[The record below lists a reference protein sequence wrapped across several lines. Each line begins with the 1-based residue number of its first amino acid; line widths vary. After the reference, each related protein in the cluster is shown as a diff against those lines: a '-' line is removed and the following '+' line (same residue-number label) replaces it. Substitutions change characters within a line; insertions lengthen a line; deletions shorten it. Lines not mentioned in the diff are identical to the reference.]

1 MKGWLPVEKSRVTRI
16 AENLDWVLRYFAAD
30 PAGSM
35 ATLEEMYRT
44 SRAGLMAEAVSQLTG
59 AGENP
64 GHISLVA
71 FLVKKQELLPLL
83 SDSGTALAQRIRLAK
98 LGIRVDGQLDQALAD
113 RILASPSDQDRHD
126 LLEILSQTR
135 VRTEVVERLEPLLR
149 DPNPRVH
156 SKMAFLMAKAVPE
169 GAWVQEGL
177 ADADPRVRANV
188 VEALWHQKSAFANK
202 IFHRAAGD
210 AHHRVAANAIHGL
223 YLQGDPEALPM
234 IRHLLQD
241 SNGLARRAG
250 LWLVER
256 TRDPRYL
263 ALLGKL
269 IGKVEPEARPRCLKV
284 IQTAKARKEQSMQRG
299 ALKLEWFAAGPGLG
313 RFSAVL
319 GERHLTNL
327 HPFDLNLQAGG
338 QVVDRFAL
346 KARPAEEGRRIV
358 LLAGECPKWRSM
370 WRDVLPTETGL
381 AGEKF
386 GFYHYAPEPP
396 EAPAPAAKLAPVQV
410 AFSLLGVEIIEAIKP
425 EPEVRQPEVTVTAAL
440 VERAPAGITWSG
452 VAFSSLRRTF
462 DRVKPGGASLGEALR
477 QAVSLLGAGGQT
489 HFVVLDERGEFLAAD
504 VTEDLAEQPFSLDV
518 VSLRVHEGVARRCV
532 GRRGKYE
539 VVESGEEAA
548 RYVAALY
555 QSWQADYDVT
565 FAKEVEVDG
574 VEVFSES
581 GYGAMA
587 IDNPKAMM
595 VGAQGLEPRASS
607 V

>member
-1 MKGWLPVEKSRVTRI
+1 MT
-16 AENLDWVLRYFAAD
+16 
-30 PAGSM
+30 
-35 ATLEEMYRT
+35 TLEEMYQT
-44 SRAGLMAEAVSQLTG
+44 NRAGLMTEAISQLTA

-83 SDSGTALAQRIRLAK
+83 CNSGTSLASRIRLAK
-98 LGIRVDGQLDQALAD
+98 LGIRVDGRLDQALAD
-113 RILASPSDQDRHD
+113 RILASPSDQDRYD

-156 SKMAFLMAKAVPE
+156 SKIAFLMARASPE
-169 GAWVQEGL
+169 GAWVREGL
-177 ADADPRVRANV
+177 ADPDARVRANV
-188 VEALWHQKSAFANK
+188 VEALWHQKSAFANQ

-299 ALKLEWFAAGPGLG
+299 ALKLEWFVAGPGLG
-313 RFSAVL
+313 RFRAML

-346 KARPAEEGRRIV
+346 KARPTAEGRRIV
-358 LLAGECPKWRSM
+358 LLAGECPEWKSV
-370 WRDVLPTETGL
+370 WRDALPG
-381 AGEKF
+381 AANVPGEKF
-386 GFYHYAPEPP
+386 GFVHYAPEPP
-396 EAPAPAAKLAPVQV
+396 AEAPKQAVEAAPARV
-410 AFSLLGVEIIEAIKP
+410 AYRLLGVDVTEAIK
-425 EPEVRQPEVTVTAAL
+425 QPPVPQPPGPQSPVATTLAN
-440 VERAPAGITWSG
+440 RAPTGITWSG
-452 VAFSSLRRTF
+452 AGFSSLRRTF
-462 DRVKPGGASLGEALR
+462 DRVQPGGASLGEAIR
-477 QAVSLLGAGGQT
+477 QAISQLGAGGQT
-489 HFVVLDERGEFLAAD
+489 HFLVLDERGDFLATD
-504 VTEDLAEQPFSLDV
+504 VTENLAELSFSLDV
-518 VSLRVHEGVARRCV
+518 VSTRPHAGIAARCA
-532 GRRGKYE
+532 GRGGKYE
-539 VVESGEEAA
+539 VVVSCEEAA
-548 RYVAALY
+548 RYVAALH
-555 QSWQADYDVT
+555 QSWQADYDVA
-565 FAKEVEVDG
+565 FAADVEVDG
-574 VEVFSES
+574 LEVFSES
-581 GYGAMA
+581 GYGVLA
-587 IDNPKAMM
+587 IENPKAVM

>member
-1 MKGWLPVEKSRVTRI
+1 MSRI
-16 AENLDWVLRYFAAD
+16 AENLDWVIRYFAAD

-35 ATLEEMYRT
+35 ATLEEMYRA
-44 SRAGLMAEAVSQLTG
+44 SRVGLMTEAISQLTA

-83 SDSGTALAQRIRLAK
+83 CDSGTALASRIRLAK
-98 LGIRVDGQLDQALAD
+98 LGIRVDGKLDQALAD
-113 RILASPSDQDRHD
+113 RILGSASDQDRHD

-135 VRTEVVERLEPLLR
+135 VRTEVVDRLEPLLR

-156 SKMAFLMAKAVPE
+156 SKMAFLMARVSPE
-169 GAWVQEGL
+169 GAWVSEGL

-188 VEALWHQKSAFANK
+188 VEALWHQKSAFANE

-284 IQTAKARKEQSMQRG
+284 IQVAKARKEQSMQRG
-299 ALKLEWFAAGPGLG
+299 TLKLEWFAAGQGLG
-313 RFSAVL
+313 RFSAVQ

-346 KARPAEEGRRIV
+346 KARLAAEGRRIV
-358 LLAGECPKWRSM
+358 VLAGECPEWKST
-370 WRDVLPTETGL
+370 WRDSLPVAVPAAVPDAGRAGGRG

-386 GFYHYAPEPP
+386 GFLHYQPEETTEAAPARVAFRLLGVDVTKVIQPQLEVT
-396 EAPAPAAKLAPVQV
+396 AAPAAR
-410 AFSLLGVEIIEAIKP
+410 
-425 EPEVRQPEVTVTAAL
+425 PEV
-440 VERAPAGITWSG
+440 GITWSG
-452 VAFSSLRRTF
+452 AGFSSLRRTF
-462 DRVKPGGASLGEALR
+462 DRVQPVGASLGEAIR
-477 QAVSLLGAGGQT
+477 QAMSQLGSGAETHLL
-489 HFVVLDERGEFLAAD
+489 VLDEMGDFLAGDA
-504 VTEDLAEQPFSLDV
+504 TEDLAELPFHLDV
-518 VSLRVHEGVARRCV
+518 VSKRPHAKLGARCA
-532 GRRGKYE
+532 GRGGKYE
-539 VVESGEEAA
+539 VVESAEEAA
-548 RYVAALY
+548 RYVGALY
-555 QSWQADYDVT
+555 KSWQADYDVT
-565 FAKEVEVDG
+565 YPPDVEVDA

-581 GYGAMA
+581 GYGVLAA
-587 IDNPKAMM
+587 EKPRAVM